1 MTTES
6 SLINALPT
14 HLAERLT
21 PFSKGEQ
28 SGEFVLY
35 WMRTAL
41 RDHENPAL
49 DTALCIARHLGLPA
63 FVYQEVDDQDPYA
76 SDRHHAF
83 VLECARDVA
92 RGLAAR
98 NIGYALHVPQAG
110 QQPVSPLRDLS
121 QKAALVVT
129 EHLPIAVYDAETR
142 RLAES
147 CPAPVWC
154 MDTACVVP
162 MTLTDRAHT
171 SLFRFR
177 EATKSARGDRVT
189 RAWPSQ
195 STGDTAFLPELD
207 FEPIDIGQ
215 YSDSDIAE
223 LVARCQID
231 HGVAPVAHT
240 RGGTSAGY
248 ARWQRFVSDVL
259 PHYADRHHDPLARGT
274 SRLSVHMHYGTV
286 SPMRIARE
294 AAELGGPGPEKFLE
308 QLLGWRELSYHFCYH
323 RPIHQPF
330 DVLPDWARATWRKHE
345 SDTRP
350 RLLSPEALERGQT
363 GDGLWDAAQLE
374 LAIHGEL
381 HNDLRM
387 MWGKALAQWTPTVD
401 RAIDMAMELNH
412 RYALDGRDPASYGGV
427 LSCFGLFDRPT
438 TPPSPITGLVR
449 PRWSVEYSKP
459 LDVVRYRATAMRASA
474 TNPPHVAI
482 IGAGLAGLTCARTL
496 RDHGL
501 QVTVFEKSRGPGGR
515 MSTRRVDEYR
525 FDHGAQYFTARDPRF
540 ARRVASWS
548 ADGVV
553 APWPAHIV
561 VLDDGVE
568 PARGDDTRYV
578 GAPRMSALTRHLA
591 RDVEVRYGVRVA
603 EVKREAASW
612 DLYDDN
618 RVWLG
623 AYDLL
628 VVAVP
633 GPQAAS
639 LLSHAPALADAV
651 GTAEMAPCWAAMLR
665 FDRPLKLEYDAAFNR
680 RGAIAWLARDA
691 SKPGRP
697 TGHETWVVHASIGW
711 SQENLEAEPES
722 VAERLAGELAR
733 VTGSTASV
741 CWSTAHRWR
750 HARVVKPVSGL
761 DGAADPGD
769 CLYDSESRLGVCGDY
784 FRGPRLEDGFLSG
797 LAMAGRILG
806 TQHARASRAATRL

>member
-1 MTTES
+1 MDTEL
-6 SLINALPT
+6 SLTQSLPT

-21 PFSKGEQ
+21 PFSKGES

-49 DTALCIARHLGLPA
+49 DTALFAARHLGVPV
-63 FVYQEVDDQDPYA
+63 FVYQELDDTDPHA
-76 SDRHHAF
+76 SDRHHTF
-83 VLECARDVA
+83 TLECARDVA
-92 RGLAAR
+92 RGLTSR
-98 NIGYALHVPQAG
+98 NIGYALHVPRLGHRQ
-110 QQPVSPLRDLS
+110 SHLRDLC
-121 QKAALVVT
+121 QRAVLVVA
-129 EHLPIAVYDAETR
+129 EHMPVVAHDRDTR
-142 RLAES
+142 RVAEACS
-147 CPAPVWC
+147 APVWC
-154 MDTACVVP
+154 VDAACVVP
-162 MTLTDRAHT
+162 MRATDRAHA

-177 EATKSARGDRVT
+177 EATKAERAERVARP
-189 RAWPSQ
+189 WPGQ
-195 STGDTAFLPELD
+195 PDPDAAFVPELG
-207 FEPIDIGQ
+207 FEPVPIGQ
-215 YSDSDIAE
+215 FSDGDIAD
-223 LVARCQID
+223 LVAECAID
-231 HGVAPVAHT
+231 HGVGPIAHT
-240 RGGTSAGY
+240 PGGSEAGY
-248 ARWQRFVSDVL
+248 GRWQRFVTDVL

-294 AAELGGPGPEKFLE
+294 AAALGGPGPEKFLE
-308 QLLGWRELSYHFCYH
+308 QLLGWRELSYHFCFH
-323 RPIHQPF
+323 QPIHQGF
-330 DVLPDWARATWRKHE
+330 EALPDWARATWRKHE
-345 SDTRP
+345 SDARP
-350 RLLSPEALERGQT
+350 RLVSQETLERGQT
-363 GDGLWDAAQLE
+363 GDGLWDAAQIE

-438 TPPSPITGLVR
+438 PPPSPITGLVR

-459 LDVVRYRATAMRASA
+459 LDVVRYRASAMRSAAS
-474 TNPPHVAI
+474 NPPHVAV
-482 IGAGLAGLTCARTL
+482 IGAGMAGLTCARTL

-540 ARRVASWS
+540 AREVASWS
-548 ADGVV
+548 TDGVV
-553 APWPAHIV
+553 APWAARIAV
-561 VLDDGVE
+561 IDDGVQ
-568 PARGDDTRYV
+568 PARNDDTRYV

-591 RDVEVRYGVRVA
+591 RDVEIRAGVRVA
-603 EVKREAASW
+603 EVKREAATW

-633 GPQAAS
+633 APQAVP
-639 LLSHAPALADAV
+639 LLARAPALAEAV
-651 GTAEMAPCWAAMLR
+651 RVAEMAPCWAAMLR

-680 RGAIAWLARDA
+680 RGALAWLARDA

-697 TGHETWVVHASIGW
+697 VEHETWVVHAASGW
-711 SQENLEAEPES
+711 SQEHLEADADE
-722 VAERLAGELAR
+722 VARLLSEELAR
-733 VTGSTASV
+733 VTGSTAAVS
-741 CWSTAHRWR
+741 WSAAHRWR
-750 HARVVKPVSGL
+750 YARVVQPIG
-761 DGAADPGD
+761 GN
-769 CLYDSESRLGVCGDY
+769 CLFDAESRLGVCGDY
-784 FRGPRLEDGFLSG
+784 FRGSRIEDGFLSG
-797 LAMAGRILG
+797 QAMAGRILG
-806 TQHARASRAATRL
+806 AQHVRSSRSGTRF